1 MAMKF
6 VLVNQRIP
14 RTRPACAACSGQLQ
28 RGYLHDL
35 SSHSRYCG
43 IECYSAHVT
52 NASSLPLPAQPNPFE
67 LVGLWSKLTV
77 EAASTLFDC
86 ASVD

>member
-1 MAMKF
+1 MKF

-14 RTRPACAACSGQLQ
+14 RARSACASCSQPPQ

-43 IECYSAHVT
+43 IECYSVHMV
-52 NASSLPLPAQPNPFE
+52 NGWSFPLPVQTNPFE

-86 ASVD
+86 TWVD

>member
-1 MAMKF
+1 MKF

-14 RTRPACAACSGQLQ
+14 RTRSACAACSGPLQ

-43 IECYSAHVT
+43 IECYSAHMV
-52 NASSLPLPAQPNPFE
+52 NGRSLPLPVQTNPFE
-67 LVGLWSKLTV
+67 LVSFWSTLTV

-86 ASVD
+86 TLVD